1 MASFASLPPE
11 ILVHIYKLSNEGR
24 NASSRQRG
32 RFSFGLIS
40 RACFLATADA
50 TDFYVAGEKQAKA
63 LLAQKLEAERK
74 ARSGRTT
81 RSSLSITR
89 VINIRRLS
97 VVLDNKKS
105 GKAVASLLR
114 TTPNLIA
121 LDLNLSRVTQWIGD
135 PTTAQ
140 LEPALGGL
148 ALLQEFKCQA
158 IFMKPDQLL
167 RILIPLKQLRVLDL
181 GIGQYFSDG
190 ATSQNVFNRVAL
202 LHFRK
207 VRMSLFNSPSAF
219 PNALFGAL
227 ASNSTAGVQVLD
239 LTRTPF
245 NYMKPAVT
253 DQLIP
258 HVANLVDLTWTPTA
272 SPVPVLDNLQTATRD
287 ALLALLGAMKGL
299 QSIDIS
305 TWTHSQQS
313 ADDEPGTRLPI
324 DTTLFDT
331 LATLPSLHTV
341 KVLVNAGKLA
351 EDHVDRL
358 ISYIKSHRTLRT
370 LSIRLEKPGTW
381 TREQYA
387 SVEEASEEAGVA
399 FAYTGSFV

>member
-1 MASFASLPPE
+1 MAAFSHLPHELLSHIHDLSTEGQVAQEQQRAHFA
-11 ILVHIYKLSNEGR
+11 
-24 NASSRQRG
+24 
-32 RFSFGLIS
+32 FGLIS

-50 TDFYVAGEKQAKA
+50 TDFYIAGEKQAKA
-63 LLAQKLEAERK
+63 LLAQKLEGERK

-81 RSSLSITR
+81 RSNLSLSR

-97 VVLDNKKS
+97 VVLDDKKS
-105 GKAVASLLR
+105 GKAVANLLR
-114 TTPNLIA
+114 STPNLIA
-121 LDLNLSRVTQWIGD
+121 LDLNLLRVPHSQGAF
-135 PTTAQ
+135 TTAQ

-148 ALLQEFKCQA
+148 ARLQEFQCEA
-158 IFMKPDQLL
+158 LFLRTDQFL
-167 RILIPLKQLRVLDL
+167 RLLIPLKELRVLDL
-181 GIGQYFSDG
+181 GSVQYFSGG
-190 ATSQNVFNRVAL
+190 APFQNVFNRVAL
-202 LHFRK
+202 LHLRK
-207 VRMSLFNSPSAF
+207 ARISLYNSPSAF

-227 ASNSTAGVQVLD
+227 ASNSTAGIQVLD

-258 HVANLVDLTWTPTA
+258 HIADLIDLTWTP
-272 SPVPVLDNLQTATRD
+272 PVAGMDNLQTATRD
-287 ALLALLGAMKGL
+287 ALLALLGAMKAL

-305 TWTHSQQS
+305 TWTHFQQS
-313 ADDEPGTRLPI
+313 DDDDPNTRLAI

-341 KVLVNAGKLA
+341 KILTNSGKLA

-381 TREQYA
+381 TREQCA

-399 FAYTGSFV
+399 FEYTGSFV